1 MARFADCRC
10 SQLSAR
16 AALPSLG
23 SGQLDLSQCAAMPP
37 HHPRAPS
44 PPVVH
49 FNCLQWW
56 TAIEANSYTLLLAL
70 CEVNAIWSWPPS
82 SWHLAP
88 FLHGSL
94 PRRVMIR
101 LRLASPCPRS
111 SASSFLSKES
121 LAAAVPLF
129 IRLLVEANYS
139 ACWCPRE
146 FLIAKCLSPPLL
158 AFIYWCA
165 LGTRLGSQSSF
176 SRAHPVTSASCSIRF
191 TCPFTCARAKVRR
204 LGDQLKIE
212 LPACPNRP
220 ALTQHSKEPASS
232 SICSFTSWY
241 DKNFNY

>member
-111 SASSFLSKES
+111 SLLVFPFQGVLSRGSAVSPFLSGCSLKRIILLVGALENFLLPSASHHRCWPLFTGAHWVPDWAASLPS
-121 LAAAVPLF
+121 LAP
-129 IRLLVEANYS
+129 
-139 ACWCPRE
+139 
-146 FLIAKCLSPPLL
+146 
-158 AFIYWCA
+158 
-165 LGTRLGSQSSF
+165 TR
-176 SRAHPVTSASCSIRF
+176 
-191 TCPFTCARAKVRR
+191 
-204 LGDQLKIE
+204 
-212 LPACPNRP
+212 
-220 ALTQHSKEPASS
+220 
-232 SICSFTSWY
+232 
-241 DKNFNY
+241 